1 MTPEYKSISSLHKQ
15 SRSCGA
21 VRFLVAAACALLLF
35 LAVAPDA
42 VAQTPTMIVMRAMP
56 EKTKRGENF
65 DSLPPLTQ
73 ADVAQIKIG
82 GKVAPVISF
91 TPLLKGPHVLQLM
104 ILLDSMQMVGSQ
116 GQFEDIES
124 FLNGLPSN
132 VEIGLGWLL
141 QSQVKV
147 VQDFTTDRTLV
158 YKKLIPQT
166 KTEAANPL
174 NDNGNPFSC
183 LGWLSAHWPDPDAAK
198 LRAVLM
204 FTDGIIRNN
213 SIPQNREEF
222 NPDATTASLRLQDAS
237 IQPFP
242 FFWVDPIP
250 ASPRGEGG
258 ALEGQDLFSQMVTNA
273 SGAALYQGLFAPGSF
288 TPLLN
293 RMYSILASESVVTVN
308 APQKPGKFEHLDIK
322 VARSDIKAFAPDSVM
337 TGNLVK

>member
-1 MTPEYKSISSLHKQ
+1 MTLELNSISPMHNN
-15 SRSCGA
+15 SRSSRS
-21 VRFLVAAACALLLF
+21 VRFLAAAAGALLLF
-35 LAVAPDA
+35 LAVAPDT
-42 VAQTPTMIVMRAMP
+42 VAQTPTMVVVRAMP
-56 EKTKRGENF
+56 FKVKRGENF
-65 DSLPPLTQ
+65 DPLPPLTP

-82 GKVAPVISF
+82 GKVAPVVHF
-91 TPLLKGPHVLQLM
+91 DPLLKGPHTLQLM
-104 ILLDSMQMVGSQ
+104 ILLDSMQMLGSQ
-116 GQFEDIES
+116 GQFVDIES
-124 FLNGLPSN
+124 FLNSLPSN

-147 VQDFTTDRTLV
+147 VQDFTTDRQLV

-166 KTEAANPL
+166 EKEAADPL

-183 LGWLSAHWPDPDAAK
+183 LGWLSTHWPNPDPAK

-204 FTDGIIRNN
+204 FTDGITRNN
-213 SIPQNREEF
+213 SIPQNGEEF
-222 NPDATTASLRLQDAS
+222 NPDASTAALRLETAS

-250 ASPRGEGG
+250 ASPRNEGG

-273 SGAALYQGLFAPGSF
+273 GGSALYEGMFAPGSF

-293 RMYSILASESVVTVN
+293 KMYSILESESVITVN

-322 VARSDIKAFAPDSVM
+322 VARSDIKAFAPDSVT
-337 TGNLVK
+337 TGNPVK